1 MEKQWYVIHTYAG
14 YENKVKANLERRAES
29 MNMEDHIFRIVV
41 PMEDEIQVKD
51 GKKKV
56 VKRKVF
62 PGYVIVEMILTD
74 NSMVC
79 SAEYPR
85 RHRFCRDRQ

>member
-74 NSMVC
+74 NSW
-79 SAEYPR
+79 
-85 RHRFCRDRQ
+85 

>member
-62 PGYVIVEMILTD
+62 PGYVLVEMILTD
-74 NSMVC
+74 NSW
-79 SAEYPR
+79 
-85 RHRFCRDRQ
+85 